1 MGRSARAFSTRT
13 GSMAGVIA
21 APYREIEQGF
31 ANGQLR
37 ADVVLIQ
44 LVRSP
49 DGKRLGLSLA
59 NDYVA
64 VAARHARCVVAEIHP
79 DAPWSWGAEL
89 ASQVRVDFQI
99 DSLAPLVRAPTIEA
113 NAAEMR
119 IAQHIAQL
127 IPDGATLQTG
137 IGALPDA
144 ALQALRQHR
153 RLGLHT
159 GYVADTAVELIE
171 SGVITNET
179 KPIDVG
185 VSVSNTVGG
194 TEITH
199 RHLHDNPTFRL
210 APAGYT
216 HHPATLA
223 RIERLY
229 TINTVHE
236 VDLTGQLNS
245 EHDGRHW
252 RGGVGGLTDFMR
264 GSRLSEGG
272 RGIIALASTSRDG
285 RRSRIVPRIAS
296 GQIGVARS
304 DTDMVVTEWGVADL
318 RFANL
323 GERAR
328 RLIAIADPKFREEL
342 ARVWHDTLHGAAK
355 APSGLSG

>member
-1 MGRSARAFSTRT
+1 MGRSARAFSARPA
-13 GSMAGVIA
+13 SVAGIVA
-21 APYREIEQGF
+21 APYREIEQAF
-31 ANGQLR
+31 ADGQLR

-49 DGKRLGLSLA
+49 DGSRLGLSLA

-64 VAARHARCVVAEIHP
+64 VAARHARCVIAEIHP
-79 DAPWSWGAEL
+79 DAPWSQGAEL
-89 ASQVRVDFQI
+89 AAQVRIDLQIASQV
-99 DSLAPLVRAPTIEA
+99 PLVRAPTVEA
-113 NAAEMR
+113 DTTETR

-144 ALQALRQHR
+144 VLRALRGHR

-159 GYVADTAVELIE
+159 GYVADTAIELIE
-171 SGVITNET
+171 RGTITNEA
-179 KPIDVG
+179 KSIDPG
-185 VSVSNTVGG
+185 ISVSNTVGG
-194 TEITH
+194 TAITH
-199 RHLHDNPTFRL
+199 RHLHNNPAFRL
-210 APAGYT
+210 MPAAYT

-223 RIERLY
+223 QIERLF

-252 RGGVGGLTDFMR
+252 RGGVGGLSDFMR
-264 GSRLSEGG
+264 GSRLSPGG

-285 RRSRIVPRIAS
+285 RRSRIVPRISS
-296 GQIGVARS
+296 GQIGIARS
-304 DTDMVVTEWGVADL
+304 DTDLVVTEWGVADL
-318 RFANL
+318 RLADL

-328 RLIAIADPKFREEL
+328 RLIAIADPKFREAL
-342 ARVWHDTLHGAAK
+342 ARAWHDALYGAAP
-355 APSGLSG
+355 A